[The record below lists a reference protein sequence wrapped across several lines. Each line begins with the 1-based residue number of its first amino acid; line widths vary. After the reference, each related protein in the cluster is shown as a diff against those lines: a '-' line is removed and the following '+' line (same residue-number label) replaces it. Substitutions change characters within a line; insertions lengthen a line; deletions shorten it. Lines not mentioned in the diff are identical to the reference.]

1 MQIPIKV
8 WFFKFN
14 SSVKRD
20 DQFEKN
26 PTVFLVILEK
36 AFYVSKMPVR
46 TAYLYKTVKKFS
58 FSRRSYASAQTK
70 VAVLLQI

>member
-14 SSVKRD
+14 SSVKLD

-26 PTVFLVILEK
+26 PTVVLITKCLVHFRET

-46 TAYLYKTVKKFS
+46 TAYQYKTVKQFPL
-58 FSRRSYASAQTK
+58 SRRSYASAQT
-70 VAVLLQI
+70 

>member
-14 SSVKRD
+14 SSVKLD

-26 PTVFLVILEK
+26 PTVVLMPLINKTKKSASGRVSTCRDNYTDLLVK
-36 AFYVSKMPVR
+36 
-46 TAYLYKTVKKFS
+46 
-58 FSRRSYASAQTK
+58 
-70 VAVLLQI
+70 

>member
-14 SSVKRD
+14 SSVKLD

-26 PTVFLVILEK
+26 PTVVL
-36 AFYVSKMPVR
+36 MP
-46 TAYLYKTVKKFS
+46 LINNLPCIIVKPINQRVDES
-58 FSRRSYASAQTK
+58 LHAEIIT
-70 VAVLLQI
+70 QIS

>member
-14 SSVKRD
+14 SSVKLD

-26 PTVFLVILEK
+26 PTVVL
-36 AFYVSKMPVR
+36 MP
-46 TAYLYKTVKKFS
+46 LINNLPCIIVKQKNQRVDES
-58 FSRRSYASAQTK
+58 LHAEIIT
-70 VAVLLQI
+70 QIS

>member
-14 SSVKRD
+14 SSVKLD

-26 PTVFLVILEK
+26 PTVVLMPLINNVALHNCK
-36 AFYVSKMPVR
+36 TKKSASGRVSTCR
-46 TAYLYKTVKKFS
+46 DNYTDLSVK
-58 FSRRSYASAQTK
+58 
-70 VAVLLQI
+70 